1 MKLTQKQ
8 AEFIFK
14 EFGVAL
20 KSGEEIRLDD
30 TLRRNI
36 HDRAFDI
43 EAEELPLNEKDP
55 WSARCRLAVEVCNM
69 MYEAGK

>member
-1 MKLTQKQ
+1 MKLTQEQ

-14 EFGVAL
+14 EFGIAL
-20 KSGEEIRLDD
+20 KSEEIRLDD

-55 WSARCRLAVEVCNM
+55 WSARCRLAVEVCNI
-69 MYEAGK
+69 MYEDGK